1 MWEKYK
7 TLVIAVI
14 VALAVGAVAGYM
26 LGVRGNPDDDGGRSA
41 AISAELR
48 DEIANNQR
56 LAAKNAELERINN
69 QLGKALTTIESE
81 SAELRIELDASQRD
95 AAAAAENNRGIEIGL
110 QEAGSLTAADLD
122 RLRKIR
128 ERQQTQTK

>member
-1 MWEKYK
+1 MNENVKKY
-7 TLVIAVI
+7 LIAAVVLIAV
-14 VALAVGAVAGYM
+14 GYAGYL

-69 QLGKALTTIESE
+69 QLGKALTAIESE
-81 SAELRIELDASQRD
+81 SAELRVELEASQRD

>member
-26 LGVRGNPDDDGGRSA
+26 LCSRGDPDDDGGRSA
-41 AISAELR
+41 AISGQLR

-69 QLGKALTTIESE
+69 QLGKALTAIESE
-81 SAELRIELDASQRD
+81 SAELRVELEASQRD